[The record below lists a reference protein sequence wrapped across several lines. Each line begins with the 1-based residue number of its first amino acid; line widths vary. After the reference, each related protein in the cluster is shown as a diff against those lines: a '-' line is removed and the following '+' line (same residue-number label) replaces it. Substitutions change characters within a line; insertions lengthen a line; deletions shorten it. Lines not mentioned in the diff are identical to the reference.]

1 MSEKPDFAIRG
12 GARPNGGAWVFAD
25 AALRYPWGFP
35 QAADSAAPGI
45 ARRRDAVLRIH
56 GERHMRLLL
65 VEDDAMIGESLQ
77 LGLGKS
83 GHAVD
88 WVQDGQ
94 LAVLALKN
102 DVYDLMILD
111 LGLPGKDGLALLRE
125 IRDRGNEVPVLVVTA
140 RDAVDDRVAGLNAGA
155 DDYLVK
161 PYDLKELQARM
172 HAVMRRRHGRTQPAI
187 HLGGLALDPITRQVT
202 LHGAQVSLSAREFTL
217 LHALMTTP
225 GAVRSRR
232 ELEEALYGW
241 GQEVESNAVEVHIHK
256 LRQKLGARTIE
267 NVRGAGY
274 RVADPDEIDT

>member
-1 MSEKPDFAIRG
+1 MGVRACGVALSLVFPRLPDS
-12 GARPNGGAWVFAD
+12 V
-25 AALRYPWGFP
+25 
-35 QAADSAAPGI
+35 APGVAI
-45 ARRRDAVLRIH
+45 PGQGAAMWTH
-56 GERHMRLLL
+56 GERDMRLLL

-88 WVQDGQ
+88 WVQDGKR
-94 LAVLALKN
+94 AGLALEN

-111 LGLPGKDGLALLRE
+111 LGLPGKDGLTLLRE
-125 IRDRGNEVPVLVVTA
+125 IRARGNGVPVLIVTA

-161 PYDLKELQARM
+161 PYDLKELQARI
-172 HAVMRRRHGRTQPAI
+172 HAVTRRWHGRTQPLI
-187 HLGGLALDPITRQVT
+187 SLGTLSLDPMTRQVT
-202 LHGAQVSLSAREFTL
+202 LRGEQVSLSPREFSL
-217 LHALMTTP
+217 LHALMASP

-232 ELEEALYGW
+232 ELEEVLYGW

-256 LRQKLGARTIE
+256 LRHKLGARTIE